1 MTRSGMADR
10 SPCRLLAYF
19 AAGEFRSR
27 KRQAGSE
34 AGKASQPMG
43 YSWRQRLGQAARSPT
58 WAIPVP
64 RVPGHRSLAGVAVRR
79 RGGPRGRLRWP
90 RGRLRWLRRQ
100 HAPPPRRRIASSGG
114 SNYEAH
120 SSTALKLIGQ
130 ASACSRSGRPTP
142 NYGYLFKV
150 SADRKRVVRC
160 AHILIGGAS
169 DNPDGDAERLEKDP
183 RKAVEEFLGL
193 EREGK

>member
-1 MTRSGMADR
+1 MSALSREALFFRLIGLKGLRMTRSGMADR

-79 RGGPRGRLRWP
+79 RGGRRGRLRWP
-90 RGRLRWLRRQ
+90 RGFGGLGGSMRRRPGQ
-100 HAPPPRRRIASSGG
+100 RIASSGG

-130 ASACSRSGRPTP
+130 ASACSRSGRPRRTTDICLTSP
-142 NYGYLFKV
+142 P
-150 SADRKRVVRC
+150 
-160 AHILIGGAS
+160 IGNG
-169 DNPDGDAERLEKDP
+169 
-183 RKAVEEFLGL
+183 
-193 EREGK
+193 